1 MDLSV
6 LFSTENLIALLTL
19 LALEIVLGIDNVIF
33 IAILSGKLPESQQA
47 TARTTGIALAVI
59 MRILLLLSISWIMTL
74 TEPLISFLNFEVSG
88 RDLIL
93 LIGGLFLIG
102 KSTYEIHEKLE
113 VHEDHAGAAKVAVS
127 FASVIVQIVLID
139 MVFSLDSVITA
150 VGISSEIVIMM
161 IAVIAAAV
169 VMLVFAGRISRFV
182 EEHPTMKI
190 LALAFLILIGF
201 ILVIEGL
208 NPELAHELHIK
219 NYAYFAMAFSILIEV
234 INMRYRRSQ
243 RAKHERM
250 PVKIN
255 QPHMPGS

>member
-6 LFSTENLIALLTL
+6 LLSTENLIALLTL

-33 IAILSGKLPESQQA
+33 IAILSGKLPEEQQA
-47 TARTTGIALAVI
+47 RARTTGIALAVI
-59 MRILLLLSISWIMTL
+59 MRILLLLSIRWIMTL
-74 TEPLISFLNFEVSG
+74 TEPLFSIFSFDISG

-113 VHEDHAGAAKVAVS
+113 IHEDHAGAAKVAAS
-127 FASVIVQIVLID
+127 FAAVIVQIVLVD
-139 MVFSLDSVITA
+139 LVFSLDSVITA
-150 VGISSEIVIMM
+150 VGITNELLIMI
-161 IAVIAAAV
+161 IAVLVAAV
-169 VMLVFAGRISRFV
+169 VMLVFAGAISRFV

-208 NPELAHELHIK
+208 NPEMAHELHIK
-219 NYAYFAMAFSILIEV
+219 NYAYFAMAFSLLVEV
-234 INMRYRRSQ
+234 VNMRYRRAA
-243 RAKHERM
+243 RVTKERT

-255 QPHMPGS
+255 QPHLPEA